1 MSVSGLCEICTTREA
16 EHVCDRCGSM
26 VCDEHVDET
35 TGYCVECVAELGQTD
50 TDHIPQGED
59 LPDGVDTY
67 EF

>member
-1 MSVSGLCEICTTREA
+1 MSVSGLCEVCTTREA
-16 EHVCDRCGSM
+16 NNVCDRCGTV

-35 TGYCVECVAELGQTD
+35 TGYCVECATELGQTD
-50 TDHIPQGED
+50 EIPQDED